1 MNNIKKLAFYTCFY
15 GSSDNDAF
23 AIPEAPSLKYDCFYY
38 TNNKDILEL
47 IKNSAWI
54 GIYDDV
60 QTTDD
65 SIESPMASATVRIKP
80 SEYKELRNYDYTCFL
95 DSKLQK
101 VNEFFIE
108 ELITKYFI
116 EQNYIMLT
124 REHWCISGNV
134 WEEAYESMFQ
144 PRYYWQCQTFFD
156 YMKNQISKGFSPI
169 TEKHHATGLLVKNM
183 KHERARELETIWWDH
198 LQECGPQGQITFF
211 FVKQLFEGLIHP
223 FPENPFELDFIPKFK
238 NHAN

>member
-1 MNNIKKLAFYTCFY
+1 MKELNLAFYTCFY
-15 GSSDNDAF
+15 GGNDNPAF
-23 AIPEAPSLKYDCFYY
+23 VIPEAPSLTYDCFYY
-38 TNNKDILEL
+38 TNNKSIIESLDGTG
-47 IKNSAWI
+47 WI
-54 GIYDDV
+54 GVWDNV

-65 SIESPMASATVRIKP
+65 LIEAQRVSATVRIKP
-80 SEYKELRNYDYTCFL
+80 SEYKELQDYDYTCFL

-101 VNEFFIE
+101 VNEFFIKD
-108 ELITKYFI
+108 LITTYFI

-144 PRYYWQCQTFFD
+144 PRYYWQCQRFFD
-156 YMKNQISKGFSPI
+156 YMKKQISKGFSPI

-198 LQECGPQGQITFF
+198 FNECGPQGQITFF
-211 FVKQLFEGLIHP
+211 FVKQLFEGLILA
-223 FPENPFELDFIPKFK
+223 FPENPFDLNYKTSC
-238 NHAN
+238 

>member
-1 MNNIKKLAFYTCFY
+1 MNDIKKLAFYTCFY

-38 TNNKDILEL
+38 TNNKDILKL

-101 VNEFFIE
+101 VNEFF
-108 ELITKYFI
+108 
-116 EQNYIMLT
+116 N
-124 REHWCISGNV
+124 
-134 WEEAYESMFQ
+134 
-144 PRYYWQCQTFFD
+144 
-156 YMKNQISKGFSPI
+156 
-169 TEKHHATGLLVKNM
+169 
-183 KHERARELETIWWDH
+183 
-198 LQECGPQGQITFF
+198 
-211 FVKQLFEGLIHP
+211 
-223 FPENPFELDFIPKFK
+223 
-238 NHAN
+238 